1 MRHIILFALTALV
14 IAAVVPRVVDR
25 VAGMPASSNT
35 VGAAPTPDATPVKR
49 SRTGTTAY
57 VRSDRSGHFV
67 SDIEIQGRSVK
78 AMIDTGATNIAL
90 RYEDARD
97 LGLLRQEHFDWKVST
112 ANGVGQ
118 AMMVRLTDVRIGDVV
133 VYDVEAMVL
142 RPGVLSTNLL
152 GMSFLRRLSRF
163 EVRSDEVV
171 LEQ

>member
-1 MRHIILFALTALV
+1 MRHIMLFALTALV
-14 IAAVVPRVVDR
+14 IAVAVPRVMDR
-25 VAGMPASSNT
+25 VVSAPAPTGT
-35 VGAAPTPDATPVKR
+35 VGAAPVPEQPKR
-49 SRTGTTAY
+49 GRAGTTAY
-57 VRSDRSGHFV
+57 VRSDRNGHFV
-67 SDIEIQGRSVK
+67 SDVEIGGRSVK
-78 AMIDTGATNIAL
+78 AMIDTGATSVAL

-97 LGLLRQEHFDWKVST
+97 LGLLRVERFDYRVST

-118 AMMVRLTDVRIGDVV
+118 AMKVRLNDVRIGNVV
-133 VYDVEAMVL
+133 VFDVEAMIL

>member
-1 MRHIILFALTALV
+1 MRHIMLFAFTALV
-14 IAAVVPRVVDR
+14 IALVVPRVMDR
-25 VAGMPASSNT
+25 VSGAPASSNT
-35 VGAAPTPDATPVKR
+35 VGTAPAPDAAPVRRGRA
-49 SRTGTTAY
+49 GTTAY
-57 VRSDRSGHFV
+57 VRSDRNGHFV
-67 SDIEIQGRSVK
+67 SDVEIGGRSVK

-97 LGLLRQEHFDWKVST
+97 LGLLRVEHFDRKIST

-118 AMMVRLTDVRIGDVV
+118 AMMVRLNDVRIGDVV

>member
-1 MRHIILFALTALV
+1 MRHIILFAIMVLIVAG
-14 IAAVVPRVVDR
+14 IVPRVIDR
-25 VAGMPASSNT
+25 VGGAPAPSGT
-35 VGAAPTPDATPVKR
+35 VAAAPAPEPAR
-49 SRTGTTAY
+49 RGRTGTTAY
-57 VRSDRSGHFV
+57 VRSDRNGHFV
-67 SDIEIQGRSVK
+67 SDIEIGGRSVK

-97 LGLLRQEHFDWKVST
+97 LGLLTQERFDRRVST

-118 AMMVRLTDVRIGDVV
+118 AMMVRLNDVRIGDVV

>member
-14 IAAVVPRVVDR
+14 IAGIVPRLMDR
-25 VAGMPASSNT
+25 VAGAPTSSNA
-35 VGAAPTPDATPVKR
+35 VAAPTPDAAAVKR

-57 VRSDRSGHFV
+57 VRSDRNGHFV

-97 LGLLRQEHFDWKVST
+97 LGLLRVERFDRKIST
-112 ANGVGQ
+112 ANGVGL
-118 AMMVRLTDVRIGDVV
+118 AMMVRLNDVRIGNVV
-133 VYDVEAMVL
+133 VFDVEAMVL
-142 RPGVLSTNLL
+142 RPGVLSMNLL